1 MSELNNTKK
10 KGKNKKKGVEDNVSE
25 HGMSNIGSSDF
36 HQPTKKRRRKDK
48 NKQDDLVDGTVDGS
62 APTKSKRRRKK
73 QEQQDATTTVN

>member
-25 HGMSNIGSSDF
+25 HGMGGLGSGDF

-48 NKQDDLVDGTVDGS
+48 DKNKQDDLVEGAVDGS
-62 APTKSKRRRKK
+62 APEKSKKRRRKK
-73 QEQQDATTTVN
+73 TET